1 MSTVK
6 SYHPINIIIGKT
18 DNHRNP
24 LPLLLFPPVK
34 ECSGKVLCTIKSTVE
49 PPCATASRKRPPT
62 ISDYLLTLT
71 ESETSRRR
79 DLHTVNMVYK
89 CTHGL
94 APEYLQNRFVNRV
107 SNYFLRDSSHK
118 FDVPLPRT
126 NYLKNSFRYSGA
138 VLWNGL
144 PSTLRQAE
152 SIHIFK
158 SGCKEFF
165 T

>member
-1 MSTVK
+1 MV
-6 SYHPINIIIGKT
+6 
-18 DNHRNP
+18 
-24 LPLLLFPPVK
+24 F
-34 ECSGKVLCTIKSTVE
+34 SGTIKSTVE
-49 PPCATASRKRPPT
+49 LPRATASRKRPLT
-62 ISDYLLTLT
+62 ISDHPLMLT
-71 ESETSRRR
+71 ESETCRRR
-79 DLHTVNMVYK
+79 YLHTVNMVYK

-94 APEYLQNRFVNRV
+94 APEYLQDRFVNRV
-107 SNYFLRDSSHK
+107 SNYFLRDSSNK
-118 FDVPLPRT
+118 FDVALPGT

-165 T
+165 K

>member
-1 MSTVK
+1 M
-6 SYHPINIIIGKT
+6 
-18 DNHRNP
+18 
-24 LPLLLFPPVK
+24 
-34 ECSGKVLCTIKSTVE
+34 VLCTIKSTVE
-49 PPCATASRKRPPT
+49 FPCAIASRKRPPT
-62 ISDYLLTLT
+62 ISDHPLTLT
-71 ESETSRRR
+71 ESETCRRR

-94 APEYLQNRFVNRV
+94 APEYLQDTFVNRV

-118 FDVPLPRT
+118 FDVPLLCT
-126 NYLKNSFRYSGA
+126 NYPKNSIRYNGA

-165 T
+165 E

>member
-1 MSTVK
+1 M
-6 SYHPINIIIGKT
+6 
-18 DNHRNP
+18 
-24 LPLLLFPPVK
+24 LLLPPVK

-89 CTHGL
+89 CTHSL
-94 APEYLQNRFVNRV
+94 AHEYLQDRFVNRV

-126 NYLKNSFRYSGA
+126 NYLKSSVRYSGRSYGT
-138 VLWNGL
+138 VGL
-144 PSTLRQAE
+144 RLFGKQNPDTFLNLAARNS
-152 SIHIFK
+152 SNNIH
-158 SGCKEFF
+158 SA
-165 T
+165 

>member
-1 MSTVK
+1 M
-6 SYHPINIIIGKT
+6 
-18 DNHRNP
+18 
-24 LPLLLFPPVK
+24 LPPVK

-49 PPCATASRKRPPT
+49 PPCATASRKRPPS

-94 APEYLQNRFVNRV
+94 APEYLQDRFVNRV

-126 NYLKNSFRYSGA
+126 NYLKSSVRYSGRSYGT
-138 VLWNGL
+138 VGL
-144 PSTLRQAE
+144 RLFGKQNPYTFLNLAARNS
-152 SIHIFK
+152 SNNIH
-158 SGCKEFF
+158 SA
-165 T
+165 

>member
-1 MSTVK
+1 M
-6 SYHPINIIIGKT
+6 
-18 DNHRNP
+18 
-24 LPLLLFPPVK
+24 K

-49 PPCATASRKRPPT
+49 PPCATASHKRPPT
-62 ISDYLLTLT
+62 ISDHLLTLT

-94 APEYLQNRFVNRV
+94 APEYLQDRSVNRV
-107 SNYFLRDSSHK
+107 SNYFLRDFSNK
-118 FDVPLPRT
+118 FDVPRT
-126 NYLKNSFRYSGA
+126 NYPKNSIRYSGA

-144 PSTLRQAE
+144 PSTLQQPE

-158 SGCKEFF
+158 SDCKEFF